1 MLIVYWKYKIFFDVV
16 YIYSV
21 WLYLVYGV
29 KSLIM
34 DEEIMGNVEVC
45 FKFNKCFYFVK
56 FYLL

>member
-16 YIYSV
+16 YFYSV

-34 DEEIMGNVEVC
+34 YEEIMGNVEVC
-45 FKFNKCFYFVK
+45 FKFNECFYFVK
-56 FYLL
+56 FYL